1 MIPSIHID
9 LATWSPIY
17 KAHTKLQAQTQ
28 PCSAPLRPAL
38 PETAAI
44 YLRRS
49 ICSCR
54 FGSKMAADNTKTSW
68 PEVEGLPGEV
78 AKRKILADRPGLHV
92 IVLPVGS
99 VVTADFDIKRVRVF
113 VNKIG
118 NVAQVPKV
126 G

>member
-1 MIPSIHID
+1 
-9 LATWSPIY
+9 
-17 KAHTKLQAQTQ
+17 
-28 PCSAPLRPAL
+28 
-38 PETAAI
+38 
-44 YLRRS
+44 
-49 ICSCR
+49 
-54 FGSKMAADNTKTSW
+54 MAADNTKTSW
-68 PEVEGLPGEV
+68 PEVEGLPGE
-78 AKRKILADRPGLHV
+78 AATRKILADRPGLHV